1 MQVKEITNYLEEFA
15 PLQYQESYDNA
26 GLIVGSLE
34 MEVTGAIICLDSTEA
49 VINEA
54 IDKKCNLIIAHHPII
69 FSGLKQL
76 NGNGYVERAVIKA
89 IKHDIAIY
97 TAHTNLDNIVSGVN
111 RKIADKLNLSNV
123 SILAPK
129 SNILS
134 KLVTLCPL
142 DKADEVRDA
151 LFNAGAGKIGEYSE
165 CSYSSIGEGTFMASA
180 NASPYIGEKGQRH
193 TEKETKIEVVF
204 PAHLKGK
211 LLHGLKVAH
220 PYDEVAYDIIQL
232 ENNWNG
238 IGSGMIGELD
248 VEMSEQNFLKYISN
262 VFNAKCVRHTSLLK
276 KPIKRVA
283 ICGGSG
289 SFLIKNA
296 IAARADVFITSDVK
310 YHEFFD
316 ADNQIVV
323 MDVGHYESEQY
334 TSELFY
340 EIISEKFPTFAL
352 HLTKMDT
359 NSIKYYYGRD

>member
-34 MEVTGAIICLDSTEA
+34 MEVTGALICVDSIES
-49 VINEA
+49 VIDEA

-69 FSGLKQL
+69 FSGLKKL
-76 NGNGYVERAVIKA
+76 NGNGYVERVVIKA

-134 KLVTLCPL
+134 KLVTLCPV

-220 PYDEVAYDIIQL
+220 PYEEVAYDIIQL

-262 VFNAKCVRHTSLLK
+262 VFNAKCVRYTSLLK

-316 ADNQIVV
+316 SDNQIVV

>member
-34 MEVTGAIICLDSTEA
+34 MEVIGALICVDSIES
-49 VINEA
+49 VIDEA

-69 FSGLKQL
+69 FSGLKKL
-76 NGNGYVERAVIKA
+76 NGNGYVERVVIKA

-97 TAHTNLDNIVSGVN
+97 AAHTNLDNIVSGVN

-134 KLVTLCPL
+134 KLVTLCPV

-211 LLHGLKVAH
+211 LLHGLKLAH
-220 PYDEVAYDIIQL
+220 PYEEVAYDIIQL

-238 IGSGMIGELD
+238 IGSGMIGELE

-262 VFNAKCVRHTSLLK
+262 VFNAKCVRYTSLLK

-316 ADNQIVV
+316 SDNQIVV